1 MSKYDFIFLGTCAA
15 DFSAAKLETELKNK
29 FDKNTRRASCAIFN
43 RRYMLDCGPHAIDAL
58 TIAGIALNEI
68 TDLFMTHL
76 HSDHFNAKNV
86 QTIANAKQEPLRI
99 WVREDANLPA
109 LDNVEVYTMPD
120 CTELAVNGELKVTGL
135 RANHDQHSAPQ
146 FLLFDM
152 DGEKILYAT
161 DGAWFINTSY
171 YHLRN
176 AKVKMLV
183 LDCTTGDY
191 EGDYRMG
198 EHNSIP
204 MIKVMLPSLKTWGV
218 IDEGT
223 KVYVS
228 HLAQTLHAPHEET
241 EKILAPYGIEVA
253 YDGLRVQV

>member
-1 MSKYDFIFLGTCAA
+1 MKKYDFIFLGTCAA
-15 DFSAAKLETELKNK
+15 DFNCAKLEGELKNQ

-43 RRYMLDCGPHAIDAL
+43 GKYMLDCGPHAIDAIA
-58 TIAGIALNEI
+58 IAGVPLADI

-76 HSDHFNAKNV
+76 HSDHFNAENV
-86 QTIANAKQEPLRI
+86 QKIASAKQTPLRI
-99 WVREDANLPA
+99 WVRADAKLPE
-109 LDNVEVYTMPD
+109 LSNIEIHRMPD
-120 CTELAVNGELKVTGL
+120 CEELAVNEALKVTGL

-152 DGEKILYAT
+152 EGDKILYAT

-171 YHLRN
+171 YHLRD
-176 AKVKMLV
+176 AKVKLLV

-218 IDEGT
+218 IDENT
-223 KVYVS
+223 ETYIS
-228 HLAQTLHAPHEET
+228 HLAQSLHAPHEET
-241 EKILAPYGIEVA
+241 EKICASFGVKVA